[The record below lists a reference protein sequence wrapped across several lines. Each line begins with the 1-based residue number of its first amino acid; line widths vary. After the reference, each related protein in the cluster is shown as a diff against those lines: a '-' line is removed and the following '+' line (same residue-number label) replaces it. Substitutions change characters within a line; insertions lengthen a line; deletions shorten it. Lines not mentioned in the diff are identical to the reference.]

1 MKKIA
6 AILLVV
12 VFALTGCGGGS
23 AGLGEDFLVKAHDAV
38 KEAYGENYMPS
49 MEIDKE
55 FLQDIYGIP
64 MDQVEDFIAEGP
76 MMSTH
81 VDTFIGLKAKK
92 ASADKLAQALKD
104 YKGYLLEESFQYP
117 MNMPKIEAAEILQV
131 EDYVFFIM
139 LGAFNDNMEET
150 EEGALKFAQEQTA
163 IGIKAI
169 KDLVK

>member
-1 MKKIA
+1 MKKFA
-6 AILLVV
+6 AILLLV

-23 AGLGEDFLVKAHDAV
+23 ASLGEDFLAKAHDAV
-38 KEAYGENYMPS
+38 KEAYGADYLPS

-64 MDQVEDFIAEGP
+64 MDQVEAYIAEGP
-76 MMSTH
+76 MMTTH
-81 VDTFIGLKAKK
+81 VDTFIGLRAKK
-92 ASADKLAQALKD
+92 GSADKLAQAIKD
-104 YKGYLLEESFQYP
+104 HKTYLLEESFQYP

-139 LGAFNDNMEET
+139 LGGYNDNMEET

-163 IGIKAI
+163 IGVKAI